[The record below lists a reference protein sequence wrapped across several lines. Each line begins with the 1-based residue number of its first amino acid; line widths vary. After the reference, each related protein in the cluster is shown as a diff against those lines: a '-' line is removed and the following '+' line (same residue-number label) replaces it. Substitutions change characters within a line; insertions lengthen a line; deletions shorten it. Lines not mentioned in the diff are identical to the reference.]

1 MKASPPLVRLIMTL
15 IAWAALSAGIARA
28 GDPPA
33 GGTLPP
39 AAERAA
45 AAPSVA
51 PSAPTVPVD
60 TAALYAGKCA
70 ECHGIDRLG
79 LMGPALLPANL
90 GRLKPADAAA
100 VIRDGRPATK
110 MEGFR
115 GKLSDAEVDALVKLI
130 FTPPAAEPVWGAA
143 EIVRSRVVHADPV
156 KRPEKPVFSADPLN
170 LFVVV
175 EAGDQ
180 HATILDGDT
189 FAPLTRFETRFALHG
204 GPKFTS
210 DGRYVFFA
218 SRDGWISKYDL
229 WALEVIAEVRAG
241 IHTRN
246 LALSPD
252 GRTVLVGNDFPH
264 TLVVLDAKDLS
275 LVQIVPV
282 QGTSGATSR
291 VSAVYQ
297 AEPRG
302 SFIVALKDVPELLEL
317 PIASLAGTE
326 QARRMYGYGPFT
338 EEMLRAAAPLAIR
351 RVPLPGILDAFFFGP
366 TYRFVVGAEQGTG
379 HVDVLDLDSGTVAA
393 RLDLPGL
400 PHLGSGISWHRDGR
414 LLMATPNLQRGIVSI
429 IDATDWRVVTEI
441 ETPGPG
447 FFMRSHENAPDA
459 WVDASMGPARD
470 TLILIDK
477 QKLAVRTTLTPAPG
491 KTANHVEFDR
501 SGRHALVSV
510 YEYDG
515 ELVVYDARTLAVV
528 KRLPMSKPSG
538 KYNVF
543 NKISRSEGTSH

>member
-1 MKASPPLVRLIMTL
+1 MRSLSRVHLFATAVVAVTFSITPLYASDTTHS
-15 IAWAALSAGIARA
+15 AAAGAPAQSGAAASTAAHAAPVDVAIVYARA
-28 GDPPA
+28 
-33 GGTLPP
+33 
-39 AAERAA
+39 
-45 AAPSVA
+45 
-51 PSAPTVPVD
+51 
-60 TAALYAGKCA
+60 CA

-90 GRLKPADAAA
+90 GRLKPDAVAA

-115 GKLSDAEVDALVKLI
+115 DKLTDAEIDALVKLI
-130 FTPPAAEPVWGAA
+130 FTPPAVEPVWGAA
-143 EIVRSRVVHADPV
+143 EIVRSRVIHVDPA
-156 KRPEKPVFSADPLN
+156 KRPAKPVFAADPLN

-189 FAPLTRFETRFALHG
+189 FTPLTRFETRFALHG

-210 DGRYVFFA
+210 EGRYVFFA

-229 WALEVIAEVRAG
+229 WALEMVAEVRAG
-241 IHTRN
+241 VHTRN

-264 TLVVLDAKDLS
+264 TLVVLDANDLG

-282 QGTSGATSR
+282 QGTSGKSSR

-302 SFIVALKDVPELLEL
+302 SFVVALKDVPELLEL
-317 PIASLAGTE
+317 PVASLTGSE

-338 EEMLRAAAPLAIR
+338 EEMLRAAAPIAIR
-351 RVPLPGILDAFFFGP
+351 RVALPGILDAFFFDP
-366 TYRFVVGAEQGTG
+366 SYRYVVGAEQGTG
-379 HVDVLDLDSGTVAA
+379 HVDVVDLEAGTTAA

-400 PHLGSGISWHRDGR
+400 PHLGSGISWRRDGR

-429 IDATDWRVVTEI
+429 LDAADWRVVTEI

-459 WVDASMGPARD
+459 WVDASMSPAKD
-470 TLILIDK
+470 TLVLIDK
-477 QKLAVRTTLTPAPG
+477 QKLAVRTKITPSPG

-501 SGRHALVSV
+501 HGRHALVSV

-515 ELVVYDARTLAVV
+515 ELVVYDAKTLAVV
-528 KRLPMSKPSG
+528 KRLPMRKPSG

>member
-1 MKASPPLVRLIMTL
+1 MNLTSIRLRLIASLIACMASTLAVAGAASPPVALV
-15 IAWAALSAGIARA
+15 
-28 GDPPA
+28 D
-33 GGTLPP
+33 
-39 AAERAA
+39 
-45 AAPSVA
+45 V
-51 PSAPTVPVD
+51 TVV
-60 TAALYAGKCA
+60 YAGKCA
-70 ECHGIDRLG
+70 ECHGVDRLG

-115 GKLSDAEVDALVKLI
+115 DKLTDAEVDALVKLI
-130 FTPPAAEPVWGAA
+130 FTPPAVEPVWGAA
-143 EIVRSRVVHADPV
+143 EIVRSRVVHADLA

-189 FAPLTRFETRFALHG
+189 FTPLTRFETRFALHG

-218 SRDGWISKYDL
+218 SRDGWISKFDL
-229 WALEVIAEVRAG
+229 WALEMVAEIRAG
-241 IHTRN
+241 VHTRN

-264 TLVVLDAKDLS
+264 TLVVLDANDLS

-297 AEPRG
+297 AEPRS
-302 SFIVALKDVPELLEL
+302 SFVVALKDVPELIEL
-317 PIASLAGTE
+317 PTTSVAGSE

-338 EEMLRAAAPLAIR
+338 EEMLRAVAPLAIR
-351 RVPLPGILDAFFFGP
+351 RVPLPGILDAFFFDP
-366 TYRFVVGAEQGTG
+366 TYRYVVGAEQGTG
-379 HVDVLDLDSGTVAA
+379 HVDVVDLESGSVAA

-400 PHLGSGISWHRDGR
+400 PHLGSGISWRRDGR
-414 LLMATPNLQRGIVSI
+414 LLMATPNLQRGVVTI
-429 IDATDWRVVTEI
+429 IDATDWRVVTEV

-459 WVDASMGPARD
+459 WVDASMSPSRD
-470 TLILIDK
+470 TLVLIDK
-477 QKLAVRTTLTPAPG
+477 QTLTVRTKITPVPG

-515 ELVVYDARTLAVV
+515 ELVVYDAKTLAVV
-528 KRLPMSKPSG
+528 KRLPMRKPSG

>member
-1 MKASPPLVRLIMTL
+1 VSSLTKSPYSLATAVASVALTAAVVRGED
-15 IAWAALSAGIARA
+15 S
-28 GDPPA
+28 
-33 GGTLPP
+33 
-39 AAERAA
+39 A
-45 AAPSVA
+45 AAPAATVDVRTLYVA
-51 PSAPTVPVD
+51 
-60 TAALYAGKCA
+60 KCA
-70 ECHGIDRLG
+70 ECHGLDRLG

-90 GRLKPADAAA
+90 GRLKPRDAAG

-115 GKLSDAEVDALVKLI
+115 DKLTDAEIDALVQLI
-130 FTPPAAEPVWGAA
+130 YTPPAVEPVWGAP
-143 EIVRSRVVHADPV
+143 EIVRSRVVHADLV
-156 KRPEKPVFSADPLN
+156 TRPQKPVFDADPLN

-189 FAPLTRFETRFALHG
+189 FTPLGRFETRFALHG

-229 WALEVIAEVRAG
+229 WALEMVAEVRAG

-264 TLVVLDAKDLS
+264 TLVVLEANDLS

-282 QGTSGATSR
+282 QSASGGTSR

-302 SFIVALKDVPELLEL
+302 SFVVALKDVPELFEL
-317 PIASLAGTE
+317 PIASLQGSE

-338 EEMLRAAAPLAIR
+338 EEMLRAASPLAIR
-351 RVPLPGILDAFFFGP
+351 RVPLPGILDAFFFDP
-366 TYRFVVGAEQGTG
+366 TYRYVVGAEQGTG
-379 HVDVLDLDSGTVAA
+379 HVDVVDLETESVAA

-400 PHLGSGISWHRDGR
+400 PHLGSGISWRRDGR
-414 LLMATPNLQRGIVSI
+414 LLMATPNLQRGIVTV
-429 IDATDWRVVTEI
+429 IDAAEWKVVSEI

-459 WVDASMGPARD
+459 WVDASMGPSRD
-470 TLILIDK
+470 TLVLIDK
-477 QKLAVRTTLTPAPG
+477 QKLAVRAKVTPAPG

-515 ELVVYDARTLAVV
+515 ELVVYDAKTLAVV
-528 KRLPMSKPSG
+528 KRLPMRKPSG

>member
-1 MKASPPLVRLIMTL
+1 MTGTAIHARLIANL
-15 IAWAALSAGIARA
+15 LALVALSPGIAHA
-28 GDPPA
+28 GDTNASVP
-33 GGTLPP
+33 
-39 AAERAA
+39 A
-45 AAPSVA
+45 AAPA
-51 PSAPTVPVD
+51 APVD
-60 TAALYAGKCA
+60 AAAVYAGKCA

-79 LMGPALLPANL
+79 LMGPTLLPANL

-115 GKLSDAEVDALVKLI
+115 GKLSDTEIDALVKLI
-130 FTPPAAEPVWGAA
+130 FTPPAVEPVWGAP
-143 EIVRSRVVHADPV
+143 EIVRSRVVTADPAH
-156 KRPEKPVFSADPLN
+156 RPEKPVFSADPLN

-189 FAPLTRFETRFALHG
+189 FTPLTRFQTRFALHG

-229 WALEVIAEVRAG
+229 WALEMVAEIRAG
-241 IHTRN
+241 VHTRN

-264 TLVVLDAKDLS
+264 TLVLLDALDLS
-275 LVQIVPV
+275 LVQVVPA
-282 QGTSGATSR
+282 QTANGDTSR

-302 SFIVALKDVPELLEL
+302 SFVVALKDAPELLEL
-317 PIASLAGTE
+317 PTAFLAGSE
-326 QARRMYGYGPFT
+326 KARRMYGYGPFT
-338 EEMLRAAAPLAIR
+338 EEMLRAAAPLTIR
-351 RVPLPGILDAFFFGP
+351 RVPLPGILDAFFFDP
-366 TYRFVVGAEQGTG
+366 TYRYVVGAEQGTG
-379 HVDVLDLDSGTVAA
+379 HVDVVDLDSGNVAA

-429 IDATDWRVVTEI
+429 IDAADWRVVAEV

-470 TLILIDK
+470 TLVLIDK
-477 QKLAVRTTLTPAPG
+477 QTLAVRTKLTPAPG

-501 SGRHALVSV
+501 YGRHALVSI